1 MRVNAGELKGRRLIS
16 PKGDYIRPTND
27 KVKEAMFS
35 MLLPYMESDFVA
47 VDLFTGTGNLGIE
60 AISRGAKTVFFSDDS
75 RESLA
80 LARENLRLCGVLDR
94 AVLLSGD
101 FRANIKRINQK
112 VDIYL
117 LDPPYADGCIVPALE
132 TIAEKGNLREGG
144 VIVCEHAFKEKLPEE
159 VCGFE
164 VIKSRRYGAI
174 GVTIYRGKVSENEK
188 SPDSG
193 QL

>member
-35 MLLPYMESDFVA
+35 MLLPFMEGDFVA
-47 VDLFTGTGNLGIE
+47 VDLFTGSGNLGIE

-80 LARENLRLCGVLDR
+80 LARQNIKLCGVEDR
-94 AVLLSGD
+94 AVLLAGD
-101 FRANIKRINQK
+101 FRANIKRINQP

-117 LDPPYADGCIVPALE
+117 LDPPYADGCILPALE
-132 TIAEKGNLREGG
+132 AINEKGNLKEGG
-144 VIVCEHAFKEKLPEE
+144 VVVCEHAYRDALPEE
-159 VCGFE
+159 ACGF
-164 VIKSRRYGAI
+164 VTIKSRKYGAI
-174 GVTIYRGKVSENEK
+174 GVTIYQRKAK
-188 SPDSG
+188 TDA
-193 QL
+193 